1 MKEKTQYLLENKE
14 NMVYSCLGFYSKN
27 LDDISN
33 EVSMPVSEVLS
44 ILIKLE
50 LKGYIREIAKNNY
63 VVNTENN

>member
-1 MKEKTQYLLENKE
+1 
-14 NMVYSCLGFYSKN
+14 
-27 LDDISN
+27 
-33 EVSMPVSEVLS
+33 MPVSEVLS